1 MNQFLLAQNINAAYI
16 KREVLKSISIEIRK
30 GEIVALIGPNGAGK
44 STLLK
49 VISGLLKPSSG
60 KLFYKGIDISHKD
73 IYERITM
80 GIGYFVQGGEVF
92 KSMTV
97 KENLRLA
104 SSEIRHKNNVINLS
118 ENDIYSIFPNLKG
131 KQQILASLLSG
142 GEKQALALGMVLI
155 TNPDLLL
162 LDEPSAG
169 LAPIFVKDILEKIKT
184 INGKW
189 GITVLIIEQNAGE
202 VLKIADRTYV
212 MKLGSIYKEGRPE
225 EIIQEKVLE
234 KAFLE

>member
-1 MNQFLLAQNINAAYI
+1 LNQFFRAQDISAVYI
-16 KREVLKSISIEIRK
+16 KREVLKNVSIEISK
-30 GEIVALIGPNGAGK
+30 NEIVALIGPNGAGK

-49 VISGLLKPSSG
+49 VISGILKPSSG
-60 KLFYKGIDISHKD
+60 RLFYKGIDITHKG

-80 GIGYFVQGGEVF
+80 GIGYFMQGGEVF

-97 KENLRLA
+97 EENLRLA
-104 SSEIRHKNNVINLS
+104 SSEIKHRNNVIKFS

-131 KQQILASLLSG
+131 KQQILASFLSG

-155 TNPDLLL
+155 TDPDLLL

-169 LAPIFVKDILEKIKT
+169 LAPIFVKDILEKIKM
-184 INGKW
+184 INEKW

-202 VLKIADRTYV
+202 ALRIADRTYV
-212 MKLGSIYKEGRPE
+212 MKLGRIYKEGRPE